1 MDAPIAVDL
10 FSGAGGLSEGFR
22 RAGVVVAVSVE
33 KDKHAAET
41 QRRNHGCR
49 KHIRTQVINEDVN
62 SVPVSRLAA
71 ALKLF
76 ERAKPDIVM
85 GGPPCQGFSRSNM
98 YTRNLQNPLNHLYT
112 AFVFAARQLVPPVV
126 IMENVADLARFEHSI
141 LDKRIIAA
149 LRSLGYRV
157 KREVLNAVDY
167 GIPQKRKRVFY
178 VGSRLSRAFEFP
190 SPDTRTT
197 RPVTVW
203 EAISDLPSLENGSDT
218 DEMPYGEPEPIT
230 DYQRS
235 MRKGSGSSV
244 RGNLVSK
251 NGDLVMRRYR
261 YIPQGGNWRDIPDA
275 LMQNYKDKGRCHEWI
290 YRRLSEEEPSV
301 TISNFRKNML
311 IHPREDRGLSI
322 REAARL
328 QSFPDTFVFT
338 GSIGFQQQQVANAVP
353 PLLARAIGLAVR
365 KHLGM

>member
-1 MDAPIAVDL
+1 MRKPIAIDL
-10 FSGAGGLSEGFR
+10 FAGAGGLSEGFR
-22 RAGVVVAVSVE
+22 HAGAIVAVSVE

-41 QRRNHGCR
+41 QRRNHAYGKR
-49 KHIRTQVINEDVN
+49 IRTEVINEDV
-62 SVPVSRLAA
+62 SRVPVARLTA

-76 ERAKPDIVM
+76 ECSKPDVVM

-98 YTRNLQNPLNHLYT
+98 HTRNLRNPLNHLYAT
-112 AFVFAARQLVPPVV
+112 FLCAAKQLVPPLV
-126 IMENVADLARFEHSI
+126 IIENVANLPRFEHSI
-141 LDKRIIAA
+141 LDSRIIAA
-149 LRSLGYRV
+149 LRSLGYGV
-157 KREVLNAVDY
+157 QREVLNAVDY

-178 VGSRLSRAFEFP
+178 VGTRLSQAFDFP
-190 SPDTRTT
+190 SPDARTT

-203 EAISDLPSLENGSDT
+203 EAISDLSSLANGNET
-218 DEMPYGEPEPIT
+218 DEMPYGEPGPIT
-230 DYQRS
+230 DYQRL
-235 MRKGSGSSV
+235 MRKGSSPSV
-244 RGNLVSK
+244 RGNLVSR
-251 NGDLVMRRYR
+251 NGDLIMRRYR
-261 YIPQGGNWRDIPDA
+261 YIPQGGNWRDIPA
-275 LMQNYKDKGRCHEWI
+275 RLMQNYKDKSRCHEWI
-290 YRRLSEEEPSV
+290 YRRLSEKEPSV

-353 PLLARAIGLAVR
+353 PLLARAIGLSVR